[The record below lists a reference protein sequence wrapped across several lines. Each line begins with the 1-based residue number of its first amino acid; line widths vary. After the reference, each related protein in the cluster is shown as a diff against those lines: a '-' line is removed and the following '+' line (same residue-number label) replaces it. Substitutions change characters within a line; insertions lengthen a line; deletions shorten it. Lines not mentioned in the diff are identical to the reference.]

1 MLAFPSKDECEDG
14 MSFGQFRIELY
25 SPACQLVRLVQGLRV
40 EKVAVYGIG
49 PSGLVRVRKAD

>member
-25 SPACQLVRLVQGLRV
+25 CPACQLVRLVQGLRD
-40 EKVAVYGIG
+40 KKFAV
-49 PSGLVRVRKAD
+49 SSRLVRVRQERI

>member
-1 MLAFPSKDECEDG
+1 